1 MMDIADITRDARCQS
16 RVEMNADVVADYA
29 DAMRS
34 GATFPPI
41 TVFDDGQTHWLADG
55 FHRVAAAEQAGIITI
70 AADIRQGG
78 IRDAELHAVSANA
91 THGLRR
97 TTADK
102 RRAIEMLLEDPE
114 WSKWSDNEI
123 ARRCAVSP
131 STVGT
136 VRRSLSKL
144 DSENARTY
152 TTKHGTISTMSTTNI
167 GKKEAPKVVVHL
179 DADTTDLR
187 STLKRLIVRYGVDRV
202 RHEADIV
209 LRGEEAA

>member
-1 MMDIADITRDARCQS
+1 MDLADITRDARCQS
-16 RVEMNADVVADYA
+16 RVEMNADVVTDYA

-41 TVFDDGQTHWLADG
+41 TVFHDGQTHWLADG

-102 RRAIEMLLEDPE
+102 RRAVELLLNDPE
-114 WSKWSDNEI
+114 WVNWSDSEI
-123 ARRCAVSP
+123 ARRCVVDHKTVARIRGLLGNSQVS
-131 STVGT
+131 T
-136 VRRSLSKL
+136 
-144 DSENARTY
+144 ERTY
-152 TTKHGTISTMSTTNI
+152 TTKHGTIASMSTTNI
-167 GKKEAPKVVVHL
+167 GKTEAPNAVVHL
-179 DADTTDLR
+179 DADTSDLR

>member
-1 MMDIADITRDARCQS
+1 MNIADITRDARCQS
-16 RVEMNADVVADYA
+16 RVEMNIDVVADYA
-29 DAMRS
+29 EAILA

-41 TVFDDGQTHWLADG
+41 TVFHDGQTHWLVDG
-55 FHRVAAAEQAGIITI
+55 FHRVAAAEQAGIPTI

-78 IRDAELHAVSANA
+78 IRDAELHAIGANA

-114 WSKWSDNEI
+114 WSKWSDSEI
-123 ARRCAVSP
+123 ARRCVVDHKTVARIRGLLGNSQVSA
-131 STVGT
+131 
-136 VRRSLSKL
+136 
-144 DSENARTY
+144 ERTY
-152 TTKHGTISTMSTTNI
+152 TTKHGTVATMSTTNI
-167 GKKEAPKVVVHL
+167 GKTETSKTVVHL
-179 DADTTDLR
+179 DADTSDLR
-187 STLKRLIVRYGVDRV
+187 STLKRLVVRYGADRV